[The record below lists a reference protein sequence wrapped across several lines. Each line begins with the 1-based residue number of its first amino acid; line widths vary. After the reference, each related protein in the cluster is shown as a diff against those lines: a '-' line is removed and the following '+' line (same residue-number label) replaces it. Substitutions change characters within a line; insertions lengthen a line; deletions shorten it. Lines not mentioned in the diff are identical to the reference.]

1 MTNFLIWTRGLR
13 GPEMAILHGSPAMCA
28 YDSKRLLSGPT
39 KIAPEHADMSF
50 SALGRLYPPPAP
62 PDDGPAPP
70 DAPSP
75 APKSPP
81 SAPSAPASAAAVH
94 EAA

>member
-1 MTNFLIWTRGLR
+1 MSDYVIWIKGLR
-13 GPEMAILHGSPAMCA
+13 GPSMAVLHGSPAICA
-28 YDSKRLLSGPT
+28 DDRKRLLSGPT
-39 KIAPEHADMSF
+39 KIAPEYADMSF
-50 SALGRLYPPPAP
+50 SALGRLYPPPVP

-75 APKSPP
+75 APKSPTP
-81 SAPSAPASAAAVH
+81 APSAPASAAAVH

>member
-1 MTNFLIWTRGLR
+1 MSDYVIWIKGLR
-13 GPEMAILHGSPAMCA
+13 GPSMAVLHGSPAICA
-28 YDSKRLLSGPT
+28 DDRKRLLSGPT
-39 KIAPEHADMSF
+39 KIAPDHEGLSF
-50 SALGRLYPPPAP
+50 SALARLYPPPAP
-62 PDDGPAPP
+62 PDGPAPP

-81 SAPSAPASAAAVH
+81 SGPAAPAARAAVH

>member
-1 MTNFLIWTRGLR
+1 MSNYVIWTRGLR
-13 GPEMAILHGSPAMCA
+13 GPSMAVLHGSPILCA

-62 PDDGPAPP
+62 PDVISTGPFTPP
-70 DAPSP
+70 VEADCIPSD
-75 APKSPP
+75 SPRGKL
-81 SAPSAPASAAAVH
+81 A
-94 EAA
+94 